1 MDKKWYILEHQ
12 AEGLSCELVQLTE
25 EEAELFEKILNYT
38 EDTVEFYD
46 EGYSGYMTIRT
57 DLGGFS
63 TKKEAIK
70 KWLGDNTKWDYFDLV
85 NYEQYS
91 EKEWIDQFKE
101 EEE

>member
-25 EEAELFEKILNYT
+25 EEAKLFERVLNYT

-46 EGYSGYMTIRT
+46 EGYSGHMTIRT
-57 DLGGFS
+57 DLGGFG

-70 KWLGDNTKWDYFDLV
+70 KWFSGTTAWKDDAVADDNWEEYVL
-85 NYEQYS
+85 
-91 EKEWIDQFKE
+91 IDME